1 MTRLSATILS
11 FLACIS
17 IQTTAQTGKEL
28 QRQLANIVSR
38 NEAHTGVAVIIN
50 GEDTVTLNNNGN
62 YPMMSVF
69 KFHQALA
76 TARFMHDNNMP
87 LSTTIHISKTELHE
101 NTYSPLRDKHPDGN
115 IDMTVAEL
123 LTYTLQQSDNNACDI
138 LFSRIAGTE
147 YTDRYI
153 RSLGINDFAIAAT
166 EKQMHDSLPL
176 CYANRTSPLEAAILL
191 ETFVTKPLFDESYQ
205 DFIKK
210 TMIECKT
217 GADRLAAPLAGTG
230 AIIGHKTGSGDK
242 NSKGQIIA
250 TNDIGFVF
258 LPDGQRYSIAVFV
271 KDSEED
277 AEDTARIIADI
288 SAAVYRYITDKGHLS
303 NTLQSR

>member
-101 NTYSPLRDKHPDGN
+101 NSYSPLRDKHPDGN

-147 YTDRYI
+147 YADRYI
-153 RSLGINDFAIAAT
+153 RSLGIIARNIRHQT
-166 EKQMHDSLPL
+166 
-176 CYANRTSPLEAAILL
+176 
-191 ETFVTKPLFDESYQ
+191 
-205 DFIKK
+205 
-210 TMIECKT
+210 
-217 GADRLAAPLAGTG
+217 
-230 AIIGHKTGSGDK
+230 
-242 NSKGQIIA
+242 
-250 TNDIGFVF
+250 
-258 LPDGQRYSIAVFV
+258 AV
-271 KDSEED
+271 
-277 AEDTARIIADI
+277 R
-288 SAAVYRYITDKGHLS
+288 
-303 NTLQSR
+303 